1 MNSTLVLIKA
11 THSDFR
17 QKKENQKKKKKQK
30 TKTCQKNPLQNFR
43 CSKSSMQ
50 VLFKTTVLESPLNK
64 VVGLQ
69 SGIHEKLDPN
79 PNVGPSSIQL
89 FFLFFYLY

>member
-1 MNSTLVLIKA
+1 MNSTLILIKA

-17 QKKENQKKKKKQK
+17 QKRENQKRKKKTRKHV
-30 TKTCQKNPLQNFR
+30 QKNPLQNFR
-43 CSKSSMQ
+43 CSKFSMQ

-89 FFLFFYLY
+89 FFLFIYLY